1 MKLYKNVDIKDL
13 QAILREGIQPISVT
27 GNNNWSDGKR
37 ASNSEDVVYLFETI
51 KGESNTFPQ
60 YGMALLEV
68 EVSTAKENE
77 LSERDVNRGN
87 YIEYVIAEVKPEEIT
102 AIYIPKIYK
111 KEIELKYQLNDDRI
125 QFVGITAKIF
135 SHSELS
141 PTEENPFNT
150 KIFHRDA
157 TFEELA
163 LLIRE
168 GYTPLNSDEMGYF
181 RGIDADGTV
190 VDYQKINYK
199 I

>member
-60 YGMALLEV
+60 YGMALL
-68 EVSTAKENE
+68 
-77 LSERDVNRGN
+77 
-87 YIEYVIAEVKPEEIT
+87 
-102 AIYIPKIYK
+102 
-111 KEIELKYQLNDDRI
+111 
-125 QFVGITAKIF
+125 
-135 SHSELS
+135 
-141 PTEENPFNT
+141 
-150 KIFHRDA
+150 
-157 TFEELA
+157 
-163 LLIRE
+163 
-168 GYTPLNSDEMGYF
+168 
-181 RGIDADGTV
+181 IDADGTV